1 MTPRDEPP
9 VVGLRDV
16 YNATRETG
24 EKVTVLVVTVQQ
36 VVDEVA
42 GQREENRRIWNAIG
56 AVRKQMYTYGGAIAV
71 LIFVLSNA
79 GAVSGILSK

>member
-24 EKVTVLVVTVQQ
+24 DKVTVLVVTVER
-36 VVDEVA
+36 VAAEVA
-42 GQREENRRIWNAIG
+42 DQREENRRIWGAIG
-56 AVRKQMYTYGGAIAV
+56 AIRKQMYTYAGAIAV
-71 LIFVLSNA
+71 LVFALSNV
-79 GAVSGILSK
+79 GLLSGILGE